1 MDPQRSRW
9 KFWERR
15 RHVVALLAFFG
26 FFNVYAMRV
35 NLSVAIVAMT
45 SPIVEN
51 GTVIQEAEFDWN
63 SQTKGLVLSCFFYG
77 YICTQLLGGYLGT
90 KFGGAKVYGIGVGCT
105 ALFTL
110 ITPPVVR
117 VSVYLLVV
125 LRIIEGIFEGVTYPC
140 IHAVW
145 AKWAPPSER
154 SSMASL
160 AFSGSYVG
168 TVVALPL
175 SGYLAE
181 TFGWPSVFYV
191 TGIVALVWLGI
202 WWYFVYDIPD
212 DDPRI
217 TDGEIKF
224 LKEALG
230 DASSKDIVHP
240 WGEFVKSMP
249 VWSIVM
255 AHFCENWGFYT
266 LLTQL
271 PTYMKDTHNYDL
283 QKAGFLSA
291 APYLVMSIIMQF
303 AGHLSDWLCNT
314 RVMSTTNVRKV
325 FNCGAFISQTIFMLL
340 AAYLG
345 TPTGVIICLVFAVGL
360 GAFAWPAFS
369 VNHLDIAPQHAS
381 VLMGFSNTFATLPGI
396 VSPLLSG
403 YIVTD
408 KTAEEWKAVFYI
420 SGAIYLIGALFYGT
434 FASAERQPWA
444 MNKTEDNK
452 KKDATLH
459 AYSNSVM
466 TTDETV

>member
-1 MDPQRSRW
+1 
-9 KFWERR
+9 
-15 RHVVALLAFFG
+15 
-26 FFNVYAMRV
+26 
-35 NLSVAIVAMT
+35 
-45 SPIVEN
+45 
-51 GTVIQEAEFDWN
+51 
-63 SQTKGLVLSCFFYG
+63 
-77 YICTQLLGGYLGT
+77 
-90 KFGGAKVYGIGVGCT
+90 
-105 ALFTL
+105 
-110 ITPPVVR
+110 
-117 VSVYLLVV
+117 
-125 LRIIEGIFEGVTYPC
+125 
-140 IHAVW
+140 
-145 AKWAPPSER
+145 
-154 SSMASL
+154 
-160 AFSGSYVG
+160 
-168 TVVALPL
+168 
-175 SGYLAE
+175 
-181 TFGWPSVFYV
+181 WPSVFYV
-191 TGIVALVWLGI
+191 TGVAALVWLGI
-202 WWYFVYDIPD
+202 WLYYVYDTPE

-224 LKEALG
+224 LKESLG
-230 DASSKDIVHP
+230 DANAKDIVHP

-325 FNCGAFISQTIFMLL
+325 FNCGAFISQTIFMML

-408 KTAEEWKAVFYI
+408 KTAEEWKAVFFI
-420 SGAIYLIGALFYGT
+420 SSAIYLVGAVFYGT

-444 MNKTEDNK
+444 MNEIREDK
-452 KKDATLH
+452 KRDATLH